1 MVNSIFAELNGSH
14 LLRQSACS
22 FLHVRS
28 RPNGALVTCGEGCNP
43 NTPSGTPRSENDLS
57 IPAFGNLSLMLGFL
71 QRKRE
76 SRMILRTPWK
86 IMLGVVA
93 AAMVIFN
100 VLEMAPA
107 FAAPQPLC
115 QHIHASSSAD
125 EDHHIRPVGGCCSGM
140 HCCPMLPSLPT
151 PAQPVSSRYQHRSLV
166 KADEP
171 LLLIR
176 PIDPPPRTL
185 ES

>member
-1 MVNSIFAELNGSH
+1 MRRALPG
-14 LLRQSACS
+14 QK
-22 FLHVRS
+22 RS
-28 RPNGALVTCGEGCNP
+28 QYPL
-43 NTPSGTPRSENDLS
+43 
-57 IPAFGNLSLMLGFL
+57 AFGNLSLMLGFL

-86 IMLGVVA
+86 TVLGVVA

-107 FAAPQPLC
+107 FAAPQPIC

-125 EDHHIRPVGGCCSGM
+125 EDHHIRPVGSCCSGM

-151 PAQPVSSRYQHRSLV
+151 PAQPVSSKYQHRSLV
-166 KADEP
+166 RADEP

-185 ES
+185 AS